1 MRNNAKAVETA
12 LNGLDQS
19 EREALADALNK
30 EGMIST
36 NVPASSHGKLGVTKY
51 LNAKRARVE
60 NIRKYTPNVIEPS
73 FGIRRMFYCLLEHVY
88 WHRPNDVARGVRAC
102 FSFLKYQTA
111 LNIPGTVSAA

>member
-1 MRNNAKAVETA
+1 MRNNAQAVETA

-19 EREALADALNK
+19 EHEALADALNK

-36 NVPASSHGKLGVTKY
+36 NVPASPHGKLDVTKY

-73 FGIRRMFYCLLEHVY
+73 FGIRRMFYCLLEQCTGIV
-88 WHRPNDVARGVRAC
+88 PTMLPAV
-102 FSFLKYQTA
+102 
-111 LNIPGTVSAA
+111 